1 MTPDRGDDQ
10 IHVDPQHANVV
21 AAPSP
26 QPARPTATASV
37 SSLAA
42 DHLAT
47 DHTSVETQTRPVGGD
62 PLDPGHHGCDNPRE
76 PAGVDPSAAAH
87 RTRVTQTPPG
97 GGSPSESPVHPT
109 LDAHWPSDGWLELR
123 TWCEQLEDA
132 MAARIAATNRVER
145 GGVEPDVYLPYL
157 EALRTAE
164 HVCELH
170 TRRCY
175 RRVVPP
181 EIRAWQL
188 AERGIGEKLTARLLG
203 HLGDPCIAVPH
214 RWEGTGSARHLLAGT
229 PNLRTVS
236 QLRQYCGVGDPHR
249 RKTKDMTAD
258 EAFALGNPKIK
269 MLMRLHAEA
278 CIKTTGHYREV
289 YDKAR
294 AEYVDKAHTVDCPRC
309 GPTGKPALVGTPWS
323 KGHQHAAALRK
334 VAKEILRDLW
344 RVRYSALSPSANV
357 GSTSNPCPPMGEA
370 SMIAEV
376 WSNSAD
382 S

>member
-62 PLDPGHHGCDNPRE
+62 PLDPGHHGCDNQRE

-157 EALRTAE
+157 EALRT
-164 HVCELH
+164 
-170 TRRCY
+170 
-175 RRVVPP
+175 
-181 EIRAWQL
+181 
-188 AERGIGEKLTARLLG
+188 
-203 HLGDPCIAVPH
+203 AVPH